1 MAMLSLVLTQLVP
14 ECWKELI
21 CVGFQV
27 TLETLPMTW
36 TWPTIVS
43 ISLDVTSDPGVGSD
57 PNRANQ
63 RPFLSLTYR

>member
-27 TLETLPMTW
+27 TLETLPW
-36 TWPTIVS
+36 AKHLY
-43 ISLDVTSDPGVGSD
+43 SLEVQPHS
-57 PNRANQ
+57 
-63 RPFLSLTYR
+63 